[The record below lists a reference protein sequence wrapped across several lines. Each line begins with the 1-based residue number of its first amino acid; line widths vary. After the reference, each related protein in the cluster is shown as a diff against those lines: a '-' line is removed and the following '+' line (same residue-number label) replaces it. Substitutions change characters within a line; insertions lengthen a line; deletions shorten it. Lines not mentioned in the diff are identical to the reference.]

1 MPYRG
6 KGRLGMSRISE
17 NRLTSFNPFQIKS
30 SNFVPMALKEAS
42 KTPSPS
48 THKGGTFHQGRTGLK
63 RKENSNLLLV
73 GRRAIRRNNSIFWL
87 HHYKWNTC
95 TRPISPIC
103 LMVRSSIDSRES
115 LVWIG
120 LSWAWAS
127 LVILP
132 SGRIELVASAF
143 PLSESLR
150 GVTNPI
156 SQLVGQ
162 MHWHWRILFL
172 LFQKRVQIPLPC
184 CWVCPSFFLLEEWLA
199 SFFIHHWNWKL
210 RNHPWW
216 LFQFLI
222 QLNCPAASSAFRS
235 SWISRKEEVARLK
248 GEERL
253 QPWSMF
259 SKWHKTMI
267 EITEGR
273 IPSQVSYATLGIN
286 SIGDLMA
293 ARACLRCKPIQE

>member
-1 MPYRG
+1 
-6 KGRLGMSRISE
+6 
-17 NRLTSFNPFQIKS
+17 
-30 SNFVPMALKEAS
+30 
-42 KTPSPS
+42 
-48 THKGGTFHQGRTGLK
+48 
-63 RKENSNLLLV
+63 
-73 GRRAIRRNNSIFWL
+73 
-87 HHYKWNTC
+87 
-95 TRPISPIC
+95 
-103 LMVRSSIDSRES
+103 MVRSSIDSRES

-150 GVTNPI
+150 GVTETI

-162 MHWHWRILFL
+162 MHWHWRIRFL

-235 SWISRKEEVARLK
+235 HMHRLILN
-248 GEERL
+248 RHIQVL
-253 QPWSMF
+253 PTQQVPF
-259 SKWHKTMI
+259 LSKWYCQKSNQRLERGALLSPGT
-267 EITEGR
+267 
-273 IPSQVSYATLGIN
+273 SS
-286 SIGDLMA
+286 S
-293 ARACLRCKPIQE
+293 